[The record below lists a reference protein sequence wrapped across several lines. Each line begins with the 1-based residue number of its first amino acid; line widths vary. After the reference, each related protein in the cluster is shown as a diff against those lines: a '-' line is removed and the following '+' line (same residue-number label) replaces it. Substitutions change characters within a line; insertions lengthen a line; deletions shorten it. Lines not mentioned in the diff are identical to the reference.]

1 MTRKIFM
8 TFPQKVLGEP
18 LIYTL
23 ARDYNVVPNIQ
34 GATITDEMGMMALV
48 LEGQPAEIDR
58 AVEYLK
64 SKGVII
70 ESIEEV
76 EPRASEGR

>member
-8 TFPQKVLGEP
+8 TFPQEVLGEP

-34 GATITDEMGMMALV
+34 GATITDEMGMMAMI
-48 LEGQPAEIDR
+48 LEGEPDEIDR
-58 AVEYLK
+58 AVAYLK

-76 EPRASEGR
+76 EPRSR